1 MMKKHMI
8 GTRAAFWI
16 AWVQL
21 FFAMMFGTQFPMGI
35 IGAILTCIL
44 LDVFGQDVEFSEEE
58 SDNKDTDEEQDNESE
73 SASTREAVTH
83 KH

>member
-1 MMKKHMI
+1 MKKHMI
-8 GTRAAFWI
+8 STHAAFWI

-58 SDNKDTDEEQDNESE
+58 SDNRDTDKEQDNESK
-73 SASTREAVTH
+73 SASTRETVTH

>member
-1 MMKKHMI
+1 MKKHMI
-8 GTRAAFWI
+8 STHAAFWI

-44 LDVFGQDVEFSEEE
+44 LDVFGQDIEFPEE
-58 SDNKDTDEEQDNESE
+58 SNSEDNKAKQDDTSE
-73 SASTREAVTH
+73 SLSTRETVAH

>member
-1 MMKKHMI
+1 MI

-44 LDVFGQDVEFSEEE
+44 LDVFGQDVEFLEEE
-58 SDNKDTDEEQDNESE
+58 SDNKDTDKEQDNESE
-73 SASTREAVTH
+73 SASTREAVAH